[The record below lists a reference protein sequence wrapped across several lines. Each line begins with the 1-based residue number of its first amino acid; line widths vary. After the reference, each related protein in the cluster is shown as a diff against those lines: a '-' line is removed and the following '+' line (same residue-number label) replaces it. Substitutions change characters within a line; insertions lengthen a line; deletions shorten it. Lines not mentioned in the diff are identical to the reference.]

1 VYVPALECPHSTLI
15 FNLEVKVIREGMYTF
30 SNASFVERGIAIDV
44 LKSVKMDELFVLR
57 QA

>member
-1 VYVPALECPHSTLI
+1 VCTCQHWNVPIRHLI

-44 LKSVKMDELFVLR
+44 LRVS
-57 QA
+57 QNG